1 MKTCK
6 YGNFVAASSS
16 SDHLEG
22 KKTEGFILPPQKSSQ
37 TPSENFMNFCD
48 EIVQN
53 SKPVSHEEG
62 HSHSG
67 FGFKSGSNGENY
79 PTPAGA
85 NNTNAD
91 KYGNFVSS
99 SSTTQSSSINHNNG
113 YKTEFQRQIHGYDHG
128 REDHSNQQ
136 V

>member
-1 MKTCK
+1 M
-6 YGNFVAASSS
+6 AASSS

-53 SKPVSHEEG
+53 SKPLSHEEG
-62 HSHSG
+62 RSHSG
-67 FGFKSGSNGENY
+67 FGFKSGSNGENN

-85 NNTNAD
+85 NNT

-99 SSTTQSSSINHNNG
+99 SSTTQSSSKDHNNG

-128 REDHSNQQ
+128 REDHSNHQ
-136 V
+136 VCIKSLLQS

>member
-67 FGFKSGSNGENY
+67 FGFKSGSNGENC

-85 NNTNAD
+85 NNT
-91 KYGNFVSS
+91 KYTKQYIILSCQKMRGIFDPWMISFVLIIDLSE
-99 SSTTQSSSINHNNG
+99 
-113 YKTEFQRQIHGYDHG
+113 Y
-128 REDHSNQQ
+128 
-136 V
+136 

>member
-62 HSHSG
+62 RSHSG
-67 FGFKSGSNGENY
+67 FGFKSGSNGEKN

-85 NNTNAD
+85 NNT

-99 SSTTQSSSINHNNG
+99 SSTTQSSFHDHNNG
-113 YKTEFQRQIHGYDHG
+113 YKTEFQRQIHGHDHG
-128 REDHSNQQ
+128 REDHSNHQ

>member
-22 KKTEGFILPPQKSSQ
+22 KKTEGFILPPQKPSQ

-67 FGFKSGSNGENY
+67 FGFKSGSNGENC

-85 NNTNAD
+85 NNT
-91 KYGNFVSS
+91 KYTN
-99 SSTTQSSSINHNNG
+99 QSSSNDHNG
-113 YKTEFQRQIHGYDHG
+113 YKTEFQRQIHGHDHG
-128 REDHSNQQ
+128 REDHSNHQ
-136 V
+136 VWRGC

>member
-53 SKPVSHEEG
+53 SKPLSHEEG
-62 HSHSG
+62 HCHSG
-67 FGFKSGSNGENY
+67 FGFKSGSNGENN

-85 NNTNAD
+85 NNT

-99 SSTTQSSSINHNNG
+99 SSTTQSSSKDHNNG
-113 YKTEFQRQIHGYDHG
+113 YKTEFQRQIHGQDHG
-128 REDHSNQQ
+128 REDHSNHQ

>member
-1 MKTCK
+1 M
-6 YGNFVAASSS
+6 AASSS

-62 HSHSG
+62 RSHSG
-67 FGFKSGSNGENY
+67 FGFKSGSNGENHT
-79 PTPAGA
+79 TPAGA
-85 NNTNAD
+85 NNT

-99 SSTTQSSSINHNNG
+99 SSTTQSSFHDHNNG
-113 YKTEFQRQIHGYDHG
+113 YKTEFQRQIHGHDHG

-136 V
+136 VCIKSLLQS

>member
-16 SDHLEG
+16 SDHLDG

-62 HSHSG
+62 RSHSG
-67 FGFKSGSNGENY
+67 FGFKSGSNGENN

-85 NNTNAD
+85 NNT

-99 SSTTQSSSINHNNG
+99 SSTTQSSFHDHNNG
-113 YKTEFQRQIHGYDHG
+113 YKTEFQRQIHGQDHG
-128 REDHSNQQ
+128 REDHSNHQ